1 MSIEERFKEAIEIL
15 SQISEDQS
23 VPRNIRRSA
32 NKSIDILNDKDME
45 LAVRAINAI
54 EELEDTTAD
63 ANTPF
68 HTRTMVWQ
76 AITRLETPKLKD
88 VNEEDDDDEYEDED
102 DDEWEEWDEKTQSWV
117 LVRKSDQDD

>member
-15 SQISEDQS
+15 AQISEDQS

-32 NKSIDILNDKDME
+32 NKSIDILNDKGME
-45 LAVRAINAI
+45 KPVRAINAI
-54 EELEDTTAD
+54 EELEETTAD

-76 AITRLETPKLKD
+76 AITKLETPRA
-88 VNEEDDDDEYEDED
+88 NNSEDDDEYEDDEEE
-102 DDEWEEWDEKTQSWV
+102 EWEEWDEDTKSWV
-117 LVRKSDQDD
+117 LVRKSDQDN

>member
-1 MSIEERFKEAIEIL
+1 MSTEERFKEAIEIL
-15 SQISEDQS
+15 AQISEDQS

-32 NKSIDILNDKDME
+32 NKSIDILNDKAME
-45 LAVRAINAI
+45 LPVRAINAI

-76 AITRLETPKLKD
+76 AITRLETPR
-88 VNEEDDDDEYEDED
+88 VNDDDEDEYEDEEEEEE
-102 DDEWEEWDEKTQSWV
+102 EWEEWDEKTKSWV
-117 LVRKSDQDD
+117 LVKKSEQDDN